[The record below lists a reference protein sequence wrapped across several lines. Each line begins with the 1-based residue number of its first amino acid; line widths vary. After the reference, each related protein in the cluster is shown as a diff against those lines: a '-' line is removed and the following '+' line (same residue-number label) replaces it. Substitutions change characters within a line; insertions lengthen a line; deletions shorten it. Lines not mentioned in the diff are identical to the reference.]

1 MHNNLEEII
10 ELSKSTGDRVII
22 YNPYTGSHLVI
33 MALDEYKRL
42 VNKRDDV
49 RHLTKEQLVDRIN
62 REIAIWHSSNSEKEQ
77 SDIADALQ
85 KEITSMSDFP
95 EKNSD
100 KSQWSSVA
108 SVLEKESAQSL
119 ETESLGVMPQE
130 EVLDNTHQNTK
141 SGEPITLEPGLVYK
155 HSGEDVAPTSSS
167 EYEPLYEKG
176 LHGGR
181 IGFTSKPVMSQKNI
195 HSEELRYD
203 IPVNVK
209 NTNTISENHIRSVI
223 EKVYGPVNTEIEKNS
238 TMDSN
243 NVGQQEEKDTVLF
256 LDEEV

>member
-33 MALDEYKRL
+33 MALDEYKQL

-62 REIAIWHSSNSEKEQ
+62 REIAIWHSSNAEKEQ

-85 KEITSMSDFP
+85 KEITSMSDSP
-95 EKNSD
+95 EK
-100 KSQWSSVA
+100 KYRKPQWSSGA
-108 SVLEKESAQSL
+108 SVLEKESPQS
-119 ETESLGVMPQE
+119 SGAGSFGAFRQE
-130 EVLDNTHQNTK
+130 RVLDNKHETSK
-141 SGEPITLEPGLVYK
+141 SSEPTTLEPGVVYK
-155 HSGEDVAPTSSS
+155 HNKEDVIQTSTS

-176 LHGGR
+176 LHGDR
-181 IGFTSKPVMSQKNI
+181 IAFNPKPVMSQKNM

-203 IPVNVK
+203 IPINVK
-209 NTNTISENHIRSVI
+209 NTNNISENHIRSVI
-223 EKVYGPVNTEIEKNS
+223 EKVYGPANIETKKNS
-238 TMDSN
+238 IIESN
-243 NVGQQEEKDTVLF
+243 STDQEEEKDTLLF
-256 LDEEV
+256 FDEEV